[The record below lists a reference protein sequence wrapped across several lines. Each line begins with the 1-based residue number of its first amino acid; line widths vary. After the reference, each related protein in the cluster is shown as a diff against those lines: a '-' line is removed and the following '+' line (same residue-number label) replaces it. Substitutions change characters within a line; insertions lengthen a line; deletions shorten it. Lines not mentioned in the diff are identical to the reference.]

1 MTWSLWLIDADLRK
15 CELFPVQYYLI
26 EVFPFYIPVCICMF
40 ICYGKILVISRRH
53 RRRIE
58 PINVSPAAEA
68 SVKTTTLTTVPPTQ
82 SSETHNTEDPK
93 HNLAGTGPAAK
104 STVVS
109 GTASAGLAEQQQRQK
124 IKSRRREFK
133 AVYLSGAIVGMFVIL
148 WFPAALGRVLASVGY
163 NQVVVNLVYLAAGAI
178 GSFNFAF
185 SWAIYAVVSK
195 SYRRAYKQMLIRIGC
210 CCCKNVTLEANNSII
225 D

>member
-1 MTWSLWLIDADLRK
+1 
-15 CELFPVQYYLI
+15 
-26 EVFPFYIPVCICMF
+26 
-40 ICYGKILVISRRH
+40 
-53 RRRIE
+53 
-58 PINVSPAAEA
+58 
-68 SVKTTTLTTVPPTQ
+68 
-82 SSETHNTEDPK
+82 
-93 HNLAGTGPAAK
+93 
-104 STVVS
+104 
-109 GTASAGLAEQQQRQK
+109 
-124 IKSRRREFK
+124 
-133 AVYLSGAIVGMFVIL
+133 MFVIL